1 MTQLNVK
8 IRKVRPH
15 AVVPTY
21 GTAGAACF
29 DLYAAEDVI
38 IAPGDTAAVPVGF
51 AVELPDGYEMQIR
64 PRSGI
69 SLKTKLRVANSPG
82 CVDSD
87 FRGEV
92 AVIFDNIF
100 ETLYEKDGTPAFTDV
115 VATLDGKNDDITFA
129 KTHAFVSGTVHIRRG
144 ERIAQAAVVP
154 IPRVSFVEVDEELTQ
169 TERGAGGFGHTGVN

>member
-1 MTQLNVK
+1 MTQIPVK

-15 AVVPTY
+15 AIIPTY
-21 GTAGAACF
+21 GSEAAACF

-38 IAPGDTAAVPVGF
+38 IAPGETKAVPVGF
-51 AVELPDGYEMQIR
+51 AVELPDGYELQIR

-92 AVIFDNIF
+92 AVIIDCLYDSSDNVYTNGR
-100 ETLYEKDGTPAFTDV
+100 TLFYAKTLSDSAIPTIDGVIDGTYV
-115 VATLDGKNDDITFA
+115 IC
-129 KTHAFVSGTVHIRRG
+129 RG
-144 ERIAQAAVVP
+144 DRIAQAAVVP
-154 IPRVSFVEVDEELTQ
+154 IPRVTFVEVDGELTH
-169 TERGAGGFGHTGVN
+169 TERGAGAFGSTGVN